1 MPRWGKEKIRGREM
15 GCKLAAILYTKTK
28 KKIMREKV
36 SHIQ

>member
-28 KKIMREKV
+28 KKTL
-36 SHIQ
+36 